1 MKTED
6 RLPSRLS
13 VSAEDYRHAISRL
26 PTGVTV
32 ITTAGPVGCT
42 ANAVMSLSVDPPSV
56 LLSLTTASRTLAHI
70 RSEGR
75 FAVNVLSWTDRRLVA
90 QFARG
95 TQAERFAGVPWH
107 GVGGVPVLTGASVA
121 VVCTVRETVS
131 LLDHTL
137 IAGTAE
143 WTQVNDTPATVLYGN
158 EQYPAGPD
166 PACLA
171 HRGSGEDAGGG
182 GMA

>member
-6 RLPSRLS
+6 CIPGDLS
-13 VSAEDYRHAISRL
+13 VSAEEYRHAISRL

-32 ITTAGPVGCT
+32 ITTIGPVGCT

-56 LLSLTTASRTLAHI
+56 LLSLTTTSRTLAHI

-90 QFARG
+90 QFATG

-107 GVGGVPVLTGASVA
+107 WAGGVPVLTQASA
-121 VVCTVRETVS
+121 IVVCTVRETVS

-137 IAGTAE
+137 IAGAAE
-143 WTQVNDTPATVLYGN
+143 WTQANDIPATVLYGN
-158 EQYPAGPD
+158 KQYAVGP
-166 PACLA
+166 
-171 HRGSGEDAGGG
+171 
-182 GMA
+182 

>member
-6 RLPSRLS
+6 RTPSRLN

-26 PTGVTV
+26 PTGVTI

-56 LLSLTTASRTLAHI
+56 LLSLTTASRTLARI

-75 FAVNVLSWTDRRLVA
+75 FAVNVLSWADRELVA
-90 QFARG
+90 QFAAG
-95 TQAERFAGVPWH
+95 TAAERFAGVPWH
-107 GVGGVPVLTGASVA
+107 RVGGVPVLTQASVT
-121 VVCTVRETVS
+121 VVCAVQETVP

-137 IAGTAE
+137 IAGAVE
-143 WTQVNDTPATVLYGN
+143 WTRVKDTPTTVLYGN
-158 EQYPAGPD
+158 KQYAV
-166 PACLA
+166 
-171 HRGSGEDAGGG
+171 GS
-182 GMA
+182 

>member
-6 RLPSRLS
+6 CIPSHQS

-32 ITTAGPVGCT
+32 ITTTGPVGCT

-75 FAVNVLSWTDRRLVA
+75 FAVNVLAWADRRLVA
-90 QFARG
+90 QFATG
-95 TQAERFAGVPWH
+95 TPEERFADVPWH
-107 GVGGVPVLTGASVA
+107 WVGGVPVLTEASAA

-143 WTQVNDTPATVLYGN
+143 WTRVNDTPATVLYGN
-158 EQYPAGPD
+158 NQYAVG
-166 PACLA
+166 
-171 HRGSGEDAGGG
+171 R
-182 GMA
+182 

>member
-6 RLPSRLS
+6 CAPSHLG
-13 VSAEDYRHAISRL
+13 VSAENYRHAISRL

-32 ITTAGPVGCT
+32 ITTVGPVGCT
-42 ANAVMSLSVDPPSV
+42 ANAVMSLSLDPPSV

-70 RSEGR
+70 RAHGR
-75 FAVNVLSWTDRRLVA
+75 FAVNVLPWTDRRLVA
-90 QFARG
+90 QFATG
-95 TQAERFAGVPWH
+95 TPAERFADVPWH
-107 GVGGVPVLTGASVA
+107 GVGGVPVLTQASVS
-121 VVCTVRETVS
+121 VVCAVRETVS

-158 EQYPAGPD
+158 EQYAVG
-166 PACLA
+166 L
-171 HRGSGEDAGGG
+171 
-182 GMA
+182 

>member
-6 RLPSRLS
+6 RIPSHQS
-13 VSAEDYRHAISRL
+13 VSADEYRHAISRL

-32 ITTAGPVGCT
+32 VTTVGPVGCT

-70 RSEGR
+70 RSAGR

-90 QFARG
+90 QFATG
-95 TQAERFAGVPWH
+95 TTAERFAGVPWH
-107 GVGGVPVLTGASVA
+107 GVGGVPVLTQASVT

-143 WTQVNDTPATVLYGN
+143 WTRVNEAPATVLYGN
-158 EQYPAGPD
+158 EQYAV
-166 PACLA
+166 
-171 HRGSGEDAGGG
+171 GS
-182 GMA
+182 

>member
-6 RLPSRLS
+6 SVPSHLS

-32 ITTAGPVGCT
+32 VTTIGPVGCT

-56 LLSLTTASRTLAHI
+56 LLSLATASRTLARI

-90 QFARG
+90 QFATG
-95 TQAERFAGVPWH
+95 TPAERFAGVPWH
-107 GVGGVPVLTGASVA
+107 WAGGVPVLTQASVT

-143 WTQVNDTPATVLYGN
+143 WTRANDTPATVLYGN
-158 EQYPAGPD
+158 KQYAV
-166 PACLA
+166 
-171 HRGSGEDAGGG
+171 GS
-182 GMA
+182 